1 MKKSLKR
8 GLMAALAV
16 TVVACA
22 STSGSLST
30 LRDTSVD
37 APDVA
42 PEEKVY
48 AGKQPGKFALI
59 ERTFVGQPPLIP
71 HTVENFDIT
80 PKENAC
86 LDCFAVCPVHHV
98 IKLPLKGEQKGA
110 GSMIVSGD
118 CSNCGRCIDVCSKD
132 VFTFTTRLTGAA
144 ATPVTATKLP

>member
-1 MKKSLKR
+1 MKKSLK
-8 GLMAALAV
+8 LSLIAALAL

-22 STSGSLST
+22 STSTSLGT

-37 APDVA
+37 APDAA
-42 PEEKVY
+42 PADKVY

-86 LDCFAVCPVHHV
+86 LDCHIDSEF
-98 IKLPLKGEQKGA
+98 KGKKMPSLGKSHLVKGA
-110 GSMIVSGD
+110 D
-118 CSNCGRCIDVCSKD
+118 AN
-132 VFTFTTRLTGAA
+132 AA
-144 ATPVTATKLP
+144 PQLNMLRWQCDSCHVPQVDAQPLVGNDFKTN